1 MDACIRDFRFILS
14 VSRESAKYAEGL
26 GRSDHAVGLCPT
38 EEFKHEIAFPFLKAG
53 LLKGEIVAYVAPEH
67 KQSLI
72 AKEILNY
79 GINGDYLSNGT
90 FTIMSAYD
98 WYLEKDKR
106 RIKSADQGLTR
117 ILTALVL

>member
-38 EEFKHEIAFPFLKAG
+38 EEFKHEITFPFLKAG
-53 LLKGEIVAYVAPEH
+53 LLKCEIVAYVAPEH

-106 RIKSADQGLTR
+106 RIKSADHGLTR